1 MSNSNNGGGLAAAMW
16 IVTIILSIVSGV
28 ISWNIVDPDSFME
41 FVGFLL
47 VWGVLSSVGHFLAMG
62 LVAIFNK

>member
-1 MSNSNNGGGLAAAMW
+1 MSNSNNGGGLVAFMW
-16 IVTIILSIVSGV
+16 IVTVILSIVSGV
-28 ISWNIVDPDSFME
+28 IAWNWVEPEGFME

-62 LVAIFNK
+62 LVAMFNK